1 MEVLEKQLTP
11 IPMDETNQKYTDK
24 KLLVKGLKRLA
35 LALPLLVLT
44 TYILTFAFLNKETI
58 PLYIFLSLGI
68 IAMGL
73 TIYLL
78 FGGIKLVMK
87 SLFH

>member
-1 MEVLEKQLTP
+1 MK
-11 IPMDETNQKYTDK
+11 ETDQKYTDK
-24 KLLVKGLKRLA
+24 QLLVKGLKRLV

-44 TYILTFAFLNKETI
+44 TYILTFAFLNKDTI

-68 IAMGL
+68 IAMAI

-78 FGGIKLVMK
+78 FNGIKIILR
-87 SLFH
+87 SLFN

>member
-1 MEVLEKQLTP
+1 MK
-11 IPMDETNQKYTDK
+11 ETDQKYTDK
-24 KLLVKGLKRLA
+24 QLLVKGIKRMV

-44 TYILTFAFLNKETI
+44 TYILTFAFLNKDTI

-68 IAMGL
+68 IAMAI

-78 FGGIKLVMK
+78 FNGIKIILK
-87 SLFH
+87 SLFN

>member
-35 LALPLLVLT
+35 FALPLLVLT

>member
-1 MEVLEKQLTP
+1 MPTEMK
-11 IPMDETNQKYTDK
+11 ETDQKYTDK
-24 KLLVKGLKRLA
+24 QLLVKGLKRLV

-44 TYILTFAFLNKETI
+44 TYILTFAFLNKDTI

-68 IAMGL
+68 IAMAI

-78 FGGIKLVMK
+78 FNGIKIILK
-87 SLFH
+87 SLFN

>member
-11 IPMDETNQKYTDK
+11 IPMNETNQKYTDK

>member
-1 MEVLEKQLTP
+1 MPIEMNKQH
-11 IPMDETNQKYTDK
+11 TDQ
-24 KLLVKGLKRLA
+24 KLLIKGLKRLA
-35 LALPLLVLT
+35 LGLPCIVLT

-68 IAMGL
+68 IAMIC

-78 FGGIKLVMK
+78 FNGIKMIIR
-87 SLFH
+87 SIF